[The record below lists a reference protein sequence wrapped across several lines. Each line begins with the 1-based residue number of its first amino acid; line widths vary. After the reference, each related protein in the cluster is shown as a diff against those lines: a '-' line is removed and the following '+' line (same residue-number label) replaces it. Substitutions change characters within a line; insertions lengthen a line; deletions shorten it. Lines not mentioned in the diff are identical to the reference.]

1 MSLQQ
6 RRKMLSQQ
14 QHIQKQRLLMQ
25 QRQQQ
30 VVINPAAQVKQ
41 DPHSSMEGIMPP
53 NVTLQRSASVP
64 DSQLSPGYKPL
75 SPSHQQQQ
83 RQQPQQQQ
91 QFNSFN
97 AGYKIYSIRIHLN

>member
-1 MSLQQ
+1 M
-6 RRKMLSQQ
+6 
-14 QHIQKQRLLMQ
+14 
-25 QRQQQ
+25 
-30 VVINPAAQVKQ
+30 KQ

-75 SPSHQQQQ
+75 SPSQQQQQ
-83 RQQPQQQQ
+83 RQPQQQQQQ

-97 AGYKIYSIRIHLN
+97 AGYKIISSFK